1 MSLAEENKELNELLS
16 KSVTDESKHQRVPRN
31 YTIPGSQDGDE
42 DGKKAKSGLTQWTT
56 VDGIKFY
63 PAGKTTSKLEPGFY
77 EPSYDQNRG
86 YYFLRLN
93 VKTEG
98 LLRFPETNSE
108 RVITEI
114 QTFWTRETQY
124 GKYGLTYKR
133 GIILWGPPGS
143 GKSST
148 IQLIVEDVIKRDGIA
163 LKFAEPNI
171 FIDCVRI
178 LREIQPTTPV
188 VVLME
193 DIDSILELYHESEV
207 LNILDGVERVEKVVY
222 LATTNYPGQLGERI
236 INRPSRFD
244 RRFKMPHP
252 GKASRLMYFN
262 HLLTPELIK
271 EYKIDVNKWVSDTKD
286 MSIAHLKELFTS
298 VCIMGFGYS
307 ETIEILKS
315 MKERVKEDDRYGSV
329 GFCRPTKDDDD

>member
-1 MSLAEENKELNELLS
+1 MSLVEENKELNDILS
-16 KSVTDESKHQRVPRN
+16 KPA
-31 YTIPGSQDGDE
+31 GMDGDVPAIPRGRAPRYAE
-42 DGKKAKSGLTQWTT
+42 DPSDKKTANSGLSQWTT
-56 VDGIKFY
+56 VDGLKFY
-63 PAGKTTSKLEPGFY
+63 PAGKTTDKLEPGLY

-86 YYFLRLN
+86 YFFLRLH

-114 QTFWTRETQY
+114 QTFWTRESKYKQ
-124 GKYGLTYKR
+124 YGLTYKR
-133 GIILWGPPGS
+133 GMILWGPPGS

-148 IQLIVEDVIKRDGIA
+148 IQLIVEDVINRGGIA
-163 LKFAEPNI
+163 LKFSEPNVFTDCIRI
-171 FIDCVRI
+171 F
-178 LREIQPTTPV
+178 REIQPTTPV

-193 DIDSILELYHESEV
+193 DIDSILEMYCESEV

-262 HLLTPELIK
+262 HLLTPELVK
-271 EYKIDVNKWVSDTKD
+271 EHDIDVNKWVKDTD
-286 MSIAHLKELFTS
+286 RMSIAHLKELFTS
-298 VCIMGFGYS
+298 VCIMGFSYK
-307 ETIEILKS
+307 ETIEILQS
-315 MKERVKEDDRYGSV
+315 MKERIKENESGAM
-329 GFCRPTKDDDD
+329 GFLRGGVNDEE